1 MTNVEYIFLFAE
13 KHNFP
18 KTNCEV
24 VFNAIDDGSGRDI
37 HTTDS
42 DIKSVKFDK
51 SLVEN
56 EISIE
61 DIRFDVDSQFPE
73 DVFFMWQKDEPNISF
88 RSWISLGK
96 YVPVIIQNTE
106 FFDELDSL
114 TKQIEMGLE
123 TLFSQLGGEDSDYED
138 SDYDDDDEDD
148 DEDSDYDEDDDNE
161 DGGK

>member
-1 MTNVEYIFLFAE
+1 MTNIEYIFEFAE

>member
-18 KTNCEV
+18 KTECEV

-56 EISIE
+56 EILIE

-73 DVFFMWQKDEPNISF
+73 DVFFMWQKDDPNISF

-123 TLFSQLGGEDSDYED
+123 TLFSQLGGEDSDDED
-138 SDYDDDDEDD
+138 SDYDDDDDD
-148 DEDSDYDEDDDNE
+148 DDSDYDEDDDNE